1 MKIGILICGHAIPEV
16 AEIHG
21 DYPHWFESLLD
32 GNEFEFI
39 HYDVENMDFP
49 TDIHAADGWLI
60 TGSRHG
66 AYENHPFIPP
76 LEEFIRKAYAAPV
89 PMVGICFGHQIIA
102 QALGGKVEKYH
113 GGWAV
118 GRQDY
123 RFNGHGD
130 VALNAWHQDQVL
142 ELPADAQVIAGNDF
156 CKNAGLVYGDRVF
169 TMQPH
174 PEFSNPIMAKY
185 VELRRNPDIYDP
197 AMMDRAIE
205 NTKIPNDAAVL
216 ARDIA
221 KFFLQ
226 AREVPL

>member
-21 DYPHWFESLLD
+21 DYPHWFEALLD
-32 GNEFEFI
+32 GNGFEFV
-39 HYDVENMDFP
+39 HYDVENMEFP
-49 TDIHAADGWLI
+49 ADIHDADGWLL

-66 AYENHPFIPP
+66 AYEDHPFIPP
-76 LEEFIRKAYAAPV
+76 LEDFIRKAYAAPV

-130 VALNAWHQDQVL
+130 IALNAWHQDQVL
-142 ELPADAQVIAGNDF
+142 ELPKDAKVIAGNDF

-174 PEFSNPIMAKY
+174 PEFSNPIMTQY

-205 NTKIPNDAAVL
+205 NAKIPNDEAVL

>member
-16 AEIHG
+16 AEKHG
-21 DYPHWFESLLD
+21 DYPHWFEALLD
-32 GNEFEFI
+32 GNGFEFT
-39 HYDVENMDFP
+39 HYDVENMEFP
-49 TDIHAADGWLI
+49 GDISDADGWLV

-66 AYENHPFIPP
+66 AYEDHPFIPP
-76 LEEFIRKAYAAPV
+76 LEDFIRKAYAAPV

-102 QALGGKVEKYH
+102 RALGGTVEKYH

-118 GRQDY
+118 GRQEY
-123 RFNGHGD
+123 EFNVHGQ

-142 ELPADAQVIAGNDF
+142 EVPADAKVIARNGF
-156 CKNAGLVYGDRVF
+156 CKNAGLVYGDRIF

-174 PEFSNPIMAKY
+174 PEFTNPIMAHY
-185 VELRRNPDIYDP
+185 VDLRRDPDIYDP
-197 AMMDRAIE
+197 AMMDLAIE
-205 NTKIPNDAAVL
+205 NAKIPNDEALL

-226 AREVPL
+226 PREVPL